1 MIECDHGQQIP
12 VERFVIPGFPIDLR
26 GLSPVI
32 TSLSPTDPHSWDAG
46 FKQQKP
52 KLETDQNMKT
62 LHQLLSVAALLI
74 GSSSLV
80 LAQSSSPASA
90 STSTSTTNTTSTST
104 MTSDAP
110 YTEGSVWQITMVRAK
125 AGMSDDY
132 LKGLA
137 KNLKAILEEEKKQGL
152 VLSYKILLGDASTAD
167 DFNIMNM
174 VEYKN
179 MAALDNLRE
188 KTDPIGQKIVGGE
201 QQQREGALKRA
212 EIRDIVGSKT
222 MREIRLK

>member
-1 MIECDHGQQIP
+1 
-12 VERFVIPGFPIDLR
+12 
-26 GLSPVI
+26 
-32 TSLSPTDPHSWDAG
+32 
-46 FKQQKP
+46 
-52 KLETDQNMKT
+52 MKT
-62 LHQLLSVAALLI
+62 FHQLLSVAALLI

-90 STSTSTTNTTSTST
+90 SSSTSTTSTSTTTSS
-104 MTSDAP
+104 AP

-125 AGMSDDY
+125 AGMTDDY

-137 KNLKAILEEEKKQGL
+137 KNLKAILDEEKKQGL
-152 VLSYKILLGDASTAD
+152 VLSYKILLGDAAAAG

-222 MREIRLK
+222 MREITLK

>member
-1 MIECDHGQQIP
+1 
-12 VERFVIPGFPIDLR
+12 
-26 GLSPVI
+26 
-32 TSLSPTDPHSWDAG
+32 
-46 FKQQKP
+46 
-52 KLETDQNMKT
+52 MKT
-62 LHQLLSVAALLI
+62 LHQLLSVGALLI
-74 GSSSLV
+74 GSSTLV

-90 STSTSTTNTTSTST
+90 SSSTSTTNTTSTST

-125 AGMSDDY
+125 AGMGDDY

-152 VLSYKILLGDASTAD
+152 VLSYKILLGDAAAAG

-222 MREIRLK
+222 MREITLK